1 MRNIVLEQKESKY
14 ILAVVLSVCTKAT
27 KRISKFINWLITT

>member
-1 MRNIVLEQKESKY
+1 MRNIVLEQKESKC

-27 KRISKFINWLITT
+27 NYFAILTIIKIY